1 MNILSQR
8 AHHQLNFLKVHSP
21 FEENGR
27 QTATQPMFSF
37 QYLFAKKLSQV
48 EAGGILI
55 GAYFMVRKIFVQNK
69 TADFRSSYQCWAW
82 CRM

>member
-1 MNILSQR
+1 M
-8 AHHQLNFLKVHSP
+8 HSP

-55 GAYFMVRKIFVQNK
+55 GAYFMVRKYLSKIKPQILDPAISVGHGAECELNSLK
-69 TADFRSSYQCWAW
+69 KYNEDS
-82 CRM
+82 